1 MRARRKDGTRFPAE
15 VGLSVMEGEQGPL
28 VVAFVSDVT
37 ARHES
42 EARISAYKKNL
53 QEMAFDAALVEERQ
67 RRKLAADLHDN
78 IGQTLA
84 LAQIRLKAAQ
94 SLVEGPAAKDLGE
107 GIKLI
112 NVALTDTRELTF
124 ELSPPV
130 LYDLGLPAAVAWLGE
145 QLEAQHHLHVNVEA
159 DQPFEKLEDETAG
172 LLFRGVRELLT
183 NVVKHAK
190 VREASVSLHR
200 QDSQLTVVI
209 SDEGAGFDPARLKSY
224 EAAKGFGLFSVR
236 EQILRL
242 GGTFEA
248 NSSPAVAPES
258 PCRSPSTESSPF
270 PIGNHTLNQR
280 LNRRNTT

>member
-1 MRARRKDGTRFPAE
+1 
-15 VGLSVMEGEQGPL
+15 MEGEQGPL

-37 ARHES
+37 ARHEA

-53 QEMAFDAALVEERQ
+53 QEMAFDAALVEERS

-94 SLVEGPAAKDLGE
+94 SRLETGGAAKDLGE

-112 NVALTDTRELTF
+112 GVALTDTRELTF

-130 LYDLGLPAAVAWLGE
+130 LYDLGLPAAVSWLGE
-145 QLEAQHHLHVNVEA
+145 QLEAQHGLRVEVEA
-159 DQPFEKLEDETAG
+159 DVPFGKLEDETAG
-172 LLFRGVRELLT
+172 LLFRAVREMLT

-190 VREASVSLHR
+190 TSTASVSVHR
-200 QDSQLTVVI
+200 VDGTLRVVVE
-209 SDEGAGFDPARLKSY
+209 DQGTGFDPNRLKSY

-236 EQILRL
+236 EQITRL

-248 NSSPAVAPES
+248 VSSPEHGTRITLQIPLNDRKAVLPAVGEVK
-258 PCRSPSTESSPF
+258 
-270 PIGNHTLNQR
+270 
-280 LNRRNTT
+280 